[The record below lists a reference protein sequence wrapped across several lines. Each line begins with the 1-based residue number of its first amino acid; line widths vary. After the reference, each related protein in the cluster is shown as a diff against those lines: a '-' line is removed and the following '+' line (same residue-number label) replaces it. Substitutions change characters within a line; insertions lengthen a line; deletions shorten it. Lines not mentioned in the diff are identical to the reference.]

1 MTISLANGLFIGV
14 IYGLFAVGI
23 VLVYRSDRIINFA
36 HGNLGMIGTFFYAKL
51 WNDSGWPMALALV
64 VGIAISAS
72 LGVATERLVARP
84 LRGHR
89 PEIATL
95 ATFGMSTLFFV
106 WASRRWGTRPILNKP
121 FIKGTAFEF
130 AGVRVQHLQL
140 ITLGVALLILVIL
153 VLILRR
159 TNFGLRVRATA
170 LNAIAAAEA
179 GVRTER
185 VSMAVWALAGAIA
198 AAAGILV
205 SARGVLDTQFM
216 GSFMLRG
223 LAVAIVG
230 GLTNV
235 GGAFIAGIAVGVA
248 EGYIGYQFSAPG
260 SQEAILAL
268 FVVVVLM
275 VRPTGLVKAEY

>member
-1 MTISLANGLFIGV
+1 MTISLVNGLFIGV

-23 VLVYRSDRIINFA
+23 VLVYRSDRVINFA
-36 HGNLGMIGTFFYAKL
+36 HGNLGMVGTFFYAKL
-51 WNDSGWPMALALV
+51 WNDSGWPMAAALA
-64 VGIAISAS
+64 VGVAASILLAI
-72 LGVATERLVARP
+72 ATERIVARP

-95 ATFGMSTLFFV
+95 ATFGISTLLFV
-106 WASRRWGTRPILNKP
+106 WASRRWGTRPILNRP
-121 FIKGTAFEF
+121 FVTGTAFEIG
-130 AGVRVQHLQL
+130 GVRIQYLQL
-140 ITLGVALLILVIL
+140 ITVAVALTILTLLLITLH
-153 VLILRR
+153 R
-159 TNFGLRVRATA
+159 TSFGLRVRASA
-170 LNAIAAAEA
+170 LNTVAAAQA

-185 VSMAVWALAGAIA
+185 VSLAVWALAGAIA

-216 GSFMLRG
+216 NAFMLRG

-230 GLTNV
+230 GLTNI
-235 GGAFIAGIAVGVA
+235 GGCFAAGIAIGLA

-268 FVVVVLM
+268 FVVVMLV
-275 VRPTGLVKAEY
+275 VRPTGLIKAEY